1 MATTNKQ
8 TSRTD
13 GIPCRTRG
21 TEKQD
26 HYTLAAPTAET
37 AKVAPA
43 VSNIN
48 SDSPRSLTTGNTS
61 SVAEDTEIRR
71 NARRKQC
78 MRRMQILPVPPVPR
92 LRLKLQRLSDT
103 PKI

>member
-13 GIPCRTRG
+13 GIPCRTRR

-43 VSNIN
+43 VSNI
-48 SDSPRSLTTGNTS
+48 SQT
-61 SVAEDTEIRR
+61 
-71 NARRKQC
+71 ARD
-78 MRRMQILPVPPVPR
+78 P
-92 LRLKLQRLSDT
+92 
-103 PKI
+103 